1 MIDANACNEPAVWG
15 VVRDDG
21 SKRPVEDSLRTAI
34 TNFLGFDNARF
45 VPLARVEQAW
55 PAWPGDPN
63 SYTPNWEVY
72 QVALDKPGAQRVT
85 VLWNGDGPQGFDNRL
100 LASGPQPPGGLLVR
114 IPKRG
119 SGAHAIDKYGQPY
132 PYFQEQ
138 NGFYLVYLK
147 PATATFDQDPPGYHY
162 IGGDPVLI
170 LEDGVSGQA
179 PVDPPELFSPAPVAQ
194 PQLDVQPQLSL
205 PVDQAPVVADQP
217 AVAGNGDFRMAV
229 NPTGGQTIAQGEA
242 ADYTINTQALNGFRG
257 PIALRILEWSTQ
269 RFPDAKPG
277 DTFPLPYTLPESAT
291 PGRPAVLHIET
302 SAGNDVG
309 IYYLKLEASG
319 GGVVKT
325 IDIALVVDP
334 G

>member
-1 MIDANACNEPAVWG
+1 MIDANPCNEPAVWG

-21 SKRPVEDSLRTAI
+21 SKRPVEGSLRTAI
-34 TNFLGFDNARF
+34 TNFLGFDKAQF

-72 QVALDKPGAQRVT
+72 QVALDKPGAHRVT
-85 VLWNGDGPQGFDNRL
+85 VLWNGDGPQNFDNRL
-100 LASGPQPPGGLLVR
+100 LALAGGPQPPGGLVVR

-119 SGAHAIDKYGQPY
+119 SGAHVIDKYGQPY

-138 NGFYLVYLK
+138 GGFYLVYLK
-147 PATATFDQDPPGYHY
+147 PATATFAEDPPGYHF

-170 LEDGVSGQA
+170 LEDGVSGHA
-179 PVDPPELFSPAPVAQ
+179 PVDPPELFTSAGAQ
-194 PQLDVQPQLSL
+194 PQ
-205 PVDQAPVVADQP
+205 VDQLPVADQVPP
-217 AVAGNGDFRMAV
+217 AATGSFRLAI
-229 NPTGGQTIAQGEA
+229 NPAGGQTIAQGAA
-242 ADYTINTQALNGFRG
+242 ADYTINTQPQNGFRG

-269 RFPDAKPG
+269 RFPTAKPG
-277 DTFPLPYTLPESAT
+277 DTFPLPHTLPDSAT

-302 SAGNDVG
+302 SAESEVG
-309 IYYLKLEASG
+309 IYYLKLEAAG
-319 GGVVKT
+319 GGVTQT